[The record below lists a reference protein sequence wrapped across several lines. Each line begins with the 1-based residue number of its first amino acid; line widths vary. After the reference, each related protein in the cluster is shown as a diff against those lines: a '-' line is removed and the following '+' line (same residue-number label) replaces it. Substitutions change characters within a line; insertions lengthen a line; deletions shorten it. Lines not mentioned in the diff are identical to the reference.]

1 MDQEHP
7 VFGYFPD
14 KYYGT
19 AVPIYCV
26 VLLSVVAVFIVGFL
40 TVRGELKR
48 CVPEQRG
55 WWGGGPV
62 LVISAHAPRH
72 ARLRRSKATRL
83 ALNTGTSAKLS

>member
-1 MDQEHP
+1 M
-7 VFGYFPD
+7 FGYFPD

-55 WWGGGPV
+55 W
-62 LVISAHAPRH
+62 
-72 ARLRRSKATRL
+72 
-83 ALNTGTSAKLS
+83 